1 MSRVLVIFVD
11 GLGLGPGDPD
21 LNPLAVAR
29 MSATAALLEGRRLVA
44 NSAPFVGARATLLAI
59 DARLGVEGTPQSAT
73 GQAALLTGRNVPALV
88 GEHYGPKPNRAVST
102 ILRQDNLFMQIRSR
116 GGTAALLNAY
126 PPRYFEAIDSGRRLY
141 SSIPMAVVAAGIP
154 LKTAQD
160 LQAGEAFSVDFTG
173 QGWSDQP
180 DFPPAPVYSVEEAGR
195 KLAELSQSYDL
206 AWFDYW
212 LSDVLGHRGSLRE
225 AVAILES
232 LDAVLGATIGNWGD
246 RPDLIVL
253 TSDHGN
259 LENLGQ
265 RGHTVNP
272 VPALVIGPAEAR
284 NRFCEELQD
293 LTSIAPAILRAV
305 FG

>member
-29 MSATAALLEGRRLVA
+29 MPATAALLEGRRLVA
-44 NSAPFVGARATLLAI
+44 GSAPFVGVRATLLAI

-126 PPRYFEAIDSGRRLY
+126 PPGYFEAIDSGRRLY

-180 DFPPAPVYSVEEAGR
+180 GFPPAPIYSVEEAGR

-265 RGHTVNP
+265 RGHTMNP
-272 VPALVIGPAEAR
+272 VPALVIGPTEAR

>member
-29 MSATAALLEGRRLVA
+29 MPATAALLEGRRLVA
-44 NSAPFVGARATLLAI
+44 GSAPFVGARATLLAI

-180 DFPPAPVYSVEEAGR
+180 GFPPAPIYSVEEAGR

-272 VPALVIGPAEAR
+272 VPALVIGPTEAR